1 MAAPLLALIPSI
13 VDLIGKFIPD
23 KQKAAEMQLEL
34 ARMQQDG
41 ELKALD
47 ADLQVALAQAATNQA
62 EAASACAFRGSWR
75 PAVGWVCVVA
85 LAYQFIL
92 QPLLSWGSTMV
103 EIPVPPT
110 LELGDLIMILT
121 GMLGLGGFRT
131 YERVKGAIPRGR

>member
-1 MAAPLLALIPSI
+1 MAAPLLALIPGI

-23 KQKAAEMQLEL
+23 KAKAAEMQLEL

-62 EAASACAFRGSWR
+62 EASSACAFRGSWR
-75 PAVGWVCVVA
+75 PATGWVCVAA
-85 LAYQFIL
+85 LAYQFLL
-92 QPLLSWGSTMV
+92 QPLLAWGSTMA

-110 LELGDLIMILT
+110 LELGDLTMILT

-131 YERVKGAIPRGR
+131 YERVKGAIPKGR

>member
-1 MAAPLLALIPSI
+1 MAAPLLALVPGI

-62 EAASACAFRGSWR
+62 EAASSCAFRGSWR

-85 LAYQFIL
+85 LAYQFLL
-92 QPLLSWGSTMV
+92 QPLLAWGSTMA